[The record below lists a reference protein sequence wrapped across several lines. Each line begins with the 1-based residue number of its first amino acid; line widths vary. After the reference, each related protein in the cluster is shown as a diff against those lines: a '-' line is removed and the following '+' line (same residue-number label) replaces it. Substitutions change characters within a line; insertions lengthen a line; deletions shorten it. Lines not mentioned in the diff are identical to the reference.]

1 MNTKIKAI
9 DVKINESVEF
19 KYIIW
24 AWDSK
29 WYYDDNVYEE
39 EKTFFTKFVKRRLK
53 VLDAEI
59 GYNHKD

>member
-39 EKTFFTKFVKRRLK
+39 EKTFFTKFVKMRLK